1 VSIITV
7 RAESSIRREWL
18 LPLVLGLLLAGFG
31 SRAAAQR
38 APESPELHA
47 STEINNLPDAPQVQT
62 TPNSATSRNP
72 DLKTPDPN
80 SSATRPVTTPKM
92 CPPPS
97 KGGQGLGGAAGG
109 ETEKAAL
116 VPCRQKFDFAYPFG
130 KPPGHGQPLTSM
142 DKLRIAASD
151 VVDPFNLLTIA
162 GTAAI
167 SVGTN
172 PNSGYGPGMAGFAKN
187 SGTLL
192 TEDMTGAFFV
202 TYLIPSIAKQ
212 DPRYYRMPNA
222 SIPRRIGNV
231 LIQPVWSRSDKGG
244 HMPNYGM
251 LIGIPAAVTLA
262 NVYVPG
268 RKQGVWPTV
277 ETSAISI
284 GTAPLDNLVDEFLP
298 DVAKRVKIR
307 IVLIQRIVNH
317 LTLTE
322 GSS

>member
-1 VSIITV
+1 
-7 RAESSIRREWL
+7 
-18 LPLVLGLLLAGFG
+18 
-31 SRAAAQR
+31 
-38 APESPELHA
+38 
-47 STEINNLPDAPQVQT
+47 
-62 TPNSATSRNP
+62 
-72 DLKTPDPN
+72 
-80 SSATRPVTTPKM
+80 
-92 CPPPS
+92 
-97 KGGQGLGGAAGG
+97 
-109 ETEKAAL
+109 
-116 VPCRQKFDFAYPFG
+116 
-130 KPPGHGQPLTSM
+130 
-142 DKLRIAASD
+142 
-151 VVDPFNLLTIA
+151 
-162 GTAAI
+162 
-167 SVGTN
+167 
-172 PNSGYGPGMAGFAKN
+172 MAGFAKN

>member
-1 VSIITV
+1 
-7 RAESSIRREWL
+7 
-18 LPLVLGLLLAGFG
+18 
-31 SRAAAQR
+31 
-38 APESPELHA
+38 
-47 STEINNLPDAPQVQT
+47 
-62 TPNSATSRNP
+62 
-72 DLKTPDPN
+72 
-80 SSATRPVTTPKM
+80 M

-109 ETEKAAL
+109 ETEKATP

-130 KPPGHGQPLTSM
+130 KPPGHGQRLSSM
-142 DKLRIAASD
+142 DKLRIASSD
-151 VVDPFNLLTIA
+151 VVDPFNLLTIGA
-162 GTAAI
+162 TAAI
-167 SVGTN
+167 SVGSN
-172 PNSGYGPGMAGFAKN
+172 PDSHYGPGMAGFAKN
-187 SGTLL
+187 AGTLL
-192 TEDMTGAFFV
+192 TEDMTGAFLI

-222 SIPRRIGNV
+222 SISRRIGNV
-231 LIQPVWSRSDKGG
+231 LIQPVWSRSDDGG

-251 LIGIPAAVTLA
+251 LIGVPAAVALA

-277 ETSAISI
+277 ETSAIAIATSPI
-284 GTAPLDNLVDEFLP
+284 DNIVNEFLP

-307 IVLIQRIVNH
+307 IVIIQRIVNH